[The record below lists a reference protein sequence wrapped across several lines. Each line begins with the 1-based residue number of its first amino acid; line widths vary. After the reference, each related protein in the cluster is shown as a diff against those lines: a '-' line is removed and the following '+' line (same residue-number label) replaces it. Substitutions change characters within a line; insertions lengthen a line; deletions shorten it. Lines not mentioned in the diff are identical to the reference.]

1 MVIINQNLIPESMKT
16 LKKDHILKFI
26 FLSII
31 ASITI
36 LSFSG
41 CAVKAPFLNSSIVP
55 AAEGKVK
62 MKTDRNKNFV
72 ISIEIF
78 NLALPDRLD
87 PPKNSYVVW
96 MDDGNNN
103 IKNMGQIKSSA
114 PFMSKSLKATFK
126 NISSFRPIKIF
137 ITAEYEANV
146 QVPSSETVLTTN
158 NF

>member
-1 MVIINQNLIPESMKT
+1 MKT
-16 LKKDHILKFI
+16 SKTNHPSKI
-26 FLSII
+26 FFLTII

-41 CAVKAPFLNSSIVP
+41 CAIKAPFLNSTIVP
-55 AAEGKVK
+55 GAEGKVK
-62 MKTDRNKNFV
+62 MKTDRNKNYV
-72 ISIEIF
+72 IQIEIY

-87 PPKNSYVVW
+87 PPKKIYVVW
-96 MDDGNNN
+96 MDDGINN

-114 PFMSKSLKATFK
+114 PFMSKALKASFK
-126 NISSFRPIKIF
+126 NISSFRPVKIF

-146 QVPSSETVLTTN
+146 QIPSSETVLTTN

>member
-1 MVIINQNLIPESMKT
+1 MKT
-16 LKKDHILKFI
+16 SKTDHPSKIF

-31 ASITI
+31 ASIAI
-36 LSFSG
+36 VSFSG
-41 CAVKAPFLNSSIVP
+41 CAVKAPFLNSSTVP

-78 NLALPDRLD
+78 NLALPNRLD
-87 PPKNSYVVW
+87 PPKNTYVVW

-114 PFMSKSLKATFK
+114 PFMSKAMKASFK
-126 NISSFRPIKIF
+126 NISSFRPVKIF

-146 QVPSSETVLTTN
+146 QIPSSETVLTTN

>member
-1 MVIINQNLIPESMKT
+1 MKNSKT
-16 LKKDHILKFI
+16 DHPSKIF

-31 ASITI
+31 AFIAI
-36 LSFSG
+36 VSFSG

-78 NLALPDRLD
+78 NLALPNRLD
-87 PPKNSYVVW
+87 PSKNTYVVW

-114 PFMSKSLKATFK
+114 PFMSKAMKASFK
-126 NISSFRPIKIF
+126 NISSFRPVKIF

-146 QVPSSETVLTTN
+146 QIPSAEKVLTTN

>member
-1 MVIINQNLIPESMKT
+1 MKT
-16 LKKDHILKFI
+16 QTTLKRHG
-26 FLSII
+26 LSKII
-31 ASITI
+31 VLTI
-36 LSFSG
+36 ISSVVMLSFSG
-41 CAVKAPFLNSSIVP
+41 CAVKAPFLNSSVVP
-55 AAEGKVK
+55 AAEGTVK
-62 MKTDRNKNFV
+62 MKTDKNKNFV

-87 PPKNSYVVW
+87 PPKNTYVVW

-103 IKNMGQIKSSA
+103 IKNMGQVKSSA
-114 PFMSKSLKATFK
+114 AFMSKALKASFR

-146 QVPSSETVLTTN
+146 QIPSAEIVLTTN

>member
-1 MVIINQNLIPESMKT
+1 MKNSKT
-16 LKKDHILKFI
+16 DHPSKIF

-31 ASITI
+31 AFIAI
-36 LSFSG
+36 VSFSG

-78 NLALPDRLD
+78 NLALPNRLD
-87 PPKNSYVVW
+87 PSKNTYVVW

-114 PFMSKSLKATFK
+114 PFMSKAMKASFK

-146 QVPSSETVLTTN
+146 QIPSSETVLTTN

>member
-1 MVIINQNLIPESMKT
+1 MKNSKT
-16 LKKDHILKFI
+16 DHPSKIF

-31 ASITI
+31 AFIAI
-36 LSFSG
+36 VSFSG

-78 NLALPDRLD
+78 NLALPNRLD
-87 PPKNSYVVW
+87 PPKNTYVVW

-114 PFMSKSLKATFK
+114 PFMSKAMKASFK
-126 NISSFRPIKIF
+126 NISSFRPVKIF

-146 QVPSSETVLTTN
+146 QIPSSETVLTTN

>member
-1 MVIINQNLIPESMKT
+1 MKT
-16 LKKDHILKFI
+16 HMTLKRNGLVKII
-26 FLSII
+26 FLTIISSIAI
-31 ASITI
+31 F
-36 LSFSG
+36 SFSG

-55 AAEGKVK
+55 AAEGNVK

-78 NLALPDRLD
+78 NLALPNRLD
-87 PPKNSYVVW
+87 PPKNTYVVW

-103 IKNMGQIKSSA
+103 IKNMGQVKSSA
-114 PFMSKSLKATFK
+114 AFMSKALKASFQ
-126 NISSFRPIKIF
+126 NISSFRPVKIF

-146 QVPSSETVLTTN
+146 QIPSSETVLTTN